1 MVAGGRAVTPPSP
14 PPRVILEEPA
24 GPAQRLDF
32 GWEVTVAATAPVGR
46 GWSSLGLAGTGLAV
60 LVLGFSLLEAGNF
73 IAAQFAQGGWLGWL
87 TLIVALA
94 GFGLLFTAI
103 GREVRGYLGLGT
115 VDQAR
120 AAHARGDVAALRL
133 ALRQWQAR
141 LPPGRARAEGLAT
154 MPMDAA
160 CALVEATTLAPIA
173 REAEALG
180 RGAAIQAFA
189 MTAISP
195 SPGLDVLVFSWRGI
209 RLVRQVAA
217 LHGFRPGIAGTVA
230 LLRRV
235 AMDAATVAATDVAV
249 EAMLRGVLSSRIAEH
264 VAGEAAAGAVA
275 ARRMILLARATD
287 EACRVLPRA

>member
-1 MVAGGRAVTPPSP
+1 MSAGP

-24 GPAQRLDF
+24 AATQRLDF
-32 GWEVTVAATAPVGR
+32 GWDAAVAAAPPVAR
-46 GWSSLGLAGTGLAV
+46 GWSSLGLAGLGLAV
-60 LVLGFSLLEAGNF
+60 LVIGFAVLETGNF
-73 IAAQFAQGGWLGWL
+73 VAAQFAQAAWLGW
-87 TLIVALA
+87 VALAIAVA

-103 GREVRGYLGLGT
+103 GRELRGYFTLGE
-115 VDQAR
+115 VDRAR
-120 AAHARGDVAALRL
+120 AAHARGDVAALRAELL
-133 ALRQWQAR
+133 AWQAR
-141 LPPGRARAEGLAT
+141 LPAGRMRAEGIDD

-160 CALVEATTLAPIA
+160 CALVEATSLAPIA
-173 REAEALG
+173 RDAEALG
-180 RGAAIQAFA
+180 RAAAVQAFA

-195 SPGLDVLVFSWRGI
+195 SPGLDVLVFGWRGI

-217 LHGFRPGIAGTVA
+217 LHGLRPGIAGTVA

-264 VAGEAAAGAVA
+264 VAGETAAGAVA

-287 EACRVLPRA
+287 EACRILPRP